1 MPALTAWYNKC
12 MACAMIKILADN
24 QRLWILMNATKYIGS
39 FFQSILNLRVLLSLL
54 SMINGLWLTLPVLY
68 KYSHHFGKDTG
79 EFVHWMQTLG
89 FFHLLELPRFAL
101 GSCLVLFSIFMFT
114 GARLA
119 CFFSIFALFLLLVLD
134 ITLGSAYLMHGIYSF
149 VLLILLIHYWKHFPN
164 HSISNTAGLA
174 LLSIVI
180 LIVYSVLGSLYLG
193 SHFNPKITDVFQ
205 AFYFSM
211 VSMATVGYGD
221 IVPVTIESRLF
232 TVSVVFFG
240 ITIFTTSVV
249 YLAGI
254 AATDT
259 RKIVHKRLLK
269 MKDHY
274 VIFGASQLAIFVYNG
289 LKKRGLQTVIV
300 CDEKN
305 RDLFPADAI
314 VVSGE
319 VAEIAILDKASVK
332 DAYCVM
338 ALEKSDV
345 ENTYIL
351 LAVREIAGD
360 KVKTI
365 SMINEERNRRKLQL
379 LHVDY
384 MFSLPEM
391 GSEVLMK
398 YLSGETIDNNTIA
411 DLLINH
417 S

>member
-274 VIFGASQLAIFVYNG
+274 VIVGASQLAIFVYNG

-345 ENTYIL
+345 KNTYIL

>member
-1 MPALTAWYNKC
+1 MSVK
-12 MACAMIKILADN
+12 
-24 QRLWILMNATKYIGS
+24 KYIGP
-39 FFQSILNLRVLLSLL
+39 FCQSILNIRVLLSLL
-54 SMINGLWLTLPVLY
+54 IIGNGLWLTLPVLS
-68 KYSHHFGKDTG
+68 KYFNHFGKDTI

-101 GSCLVLFSIFMFT
+101 GTCLVLFGFFLFK

-119 CFFSIFALFLLLVLD
+119 WFFSVVALVLLMVLD
-134 ITLGSAYLMHGIYSF
+134 ITLGSAYLIHGAYSSVLL
-149 VLLILLIHYWKHFPN
+149 VLLIHFWKHFPN
-164 HSISNTAGLA
+164 QSISNTAGVA
-174 LLSIVI
+174 VFSIAI
-180 LIVYSVLGSLYLG
+180 LNVYSVLGSLYLG
-193 SHFNPKITDVFQ
+193 SHFNPKITDIFQ

-274 VIFGASQLAIFVYNG
+274 VIVGASQLAVFVYNG

-319 VAEIAILDKASVK
+319 VAEIATLNKAAVK

>member
-1 MPALTAWYNKC
+1 
-12 MACAMIKILADN
+12 
-24 QRLWILMNATKYIGS
+24 
-39 FFQSILNLRVLLSLL
+39 
-54 SMINGLWLTLPVLY
+54 MINGLWLTLPVLY

-101 GSCLVLFSIFMFT
+101 GTCLVLFSIFMFT

-134 ITLGSAYLMHGIYSF
+134 ITLGSAYFIHGIYSF
-149 VLLILLIHYWKHFPN
+149 VLLVLLLHYWKRFPN
-164 HSISNTAGLA
+164 YSISNTAGLA
-174 LLSIVI
+174 LLSIAI

-193 SHFNPKITDVFQ
+193 SHFNPKISDIFQ
-205 AFYFSM
+205 AFYFSV
-211 VSMATVGYGD
+211 VSMTTVGYGD

-232 TVSVVFFG
+232 TISVVFLG

-259 RKIVHKRLLK
+259 RKIVNKRLLK

-274 VIFGASQLAIFVYNG
+274 VIVGVSQVAVFVYKG

-300 CDEKN
+300 CDEKH
-305 RDLFPADAI
+305 RDLFPADAL

-319 VAEIAILDKASVK
+319 VTDIATLDKASVK
-332 DAYCVM
+332 DARCVM
-338 ALEKSDV
+338 ALEQSDV

-351 LAVREIAGD
+351 LAVKKMASD

-365 SMINEERNRRKLQL
+365 TMINEEGNRNKLQL

-384 MFSLPEM
+384 IFSLPEV

-398 YLSGETIDNNTIA
+398 YLSGEAIDNNTIA
-411 DLLINH
+411 DLVIHH

>member
-1 MPALTAWYNKC
+1 
-12 MACAMIKILADN
+12 
-24 QRLWILMNATKYIGS
+24 MNATKYIGS

-274 VIFGASQLAIFVYNG
+274 VIVGASQLAIFVYNG

>member
-1 MPALTAWYNKC
+1 
-12 MACAMIKILADN
+12 
-24 QRLWILMNATKYIGS
+24 MNATKYIGS

-274 VIFGASQLAIFVYNG
+274 VIVGASQLAVFVYNG

-319 VAEIAILDKASVK
+319 VAEIATLDKASVK

>member
-1 MPALTAWYNKC
+1 
-12 MACAMIKILADN
+12 
-24 QRLWILMNATKYIGS
+24 MNAIKHIGS
-39 FFQSILNLRVLLSLL
+39 LIQPILNLRVFLSLL
-54 SMINGLWLTLPVLY
+54 GIINGLWLTLPVLY
-68 KYSHHFGKDTG
+68 KYFGNFVKDTE

-101 GSCLVLFSIFMFT
+101 GTCLVLFGFFMFA

-119 CFFSIFALFLLLVLD
+119 CFFSILALVLLVSLD
-134 ITLGSAYLMHGIYSF
+134 ITLGSAYFFHGVYSF
-149 VLLILLIHYWKHFPN
+149 VLLVLLIRNWKHFPN
-164 HSISNTAGLA
+164 QNISNTAGLA
-174 LLSIVI
+174 LFSIVL
-180 LIVYSVLGSLYLG
+180 LIIYSVLGSLYLG
-193 SHFNPKITDVFQ
+193 PHFNPKITDAFQ
-205 AFYFSM
+205 AFYFSII
-211 VSMATVGYGD
+211 SMTTVGYGD
-221 IVPVTIESRLF
+221 IVPASTEARVFAI
-232 TVSVVFFG
+232 SVVVFG
-240 ITIFTTSVV
+240 ITIFTTSIV

-254 AATDT
+254 AASDT
-259 RKIVHKRLLK
+259 RKIVHKRLLQ
-269 MKDHY
+269 MKNHY
-274 VIFGASQLAIFVYNG
+274 VIAGSSQLAVFVYNG

-305 RDLFPADAI
+305 RDLFPLDAI

-319 VAEIAILDKASVK
+319 VTEIATLEKASVK

-351 LAVREIAGD
+351 LAVKEIAGD

-365 SMINEERNRRKLQL
+365 TMINEERNRRKLQL

-411 DLLINH
+411 DLIINQT
-417 S
+417 

>member
-1 MPALTAWYNKC
+1 
-12 MACAMIKILADN
+12 
-24 QRLWILMNATKYIGS
+24 MNATKYIGS

-101 GSCLVLFSIFMFT
+101 GTCLVLFSIFMFT

-149 VLLILLIHYWKHFPN
+149 VLLVLLLHYWKRFPN
-164 HSISNTAGLA
+164 YSISNTAGLA
-174 LLSIVI
+174 LLSIAI

-193 SHFNPKITDVFQ
+193 SHFNPKISDIFQ
-205 AFYFSM
+205 AFYFSV
-211 VSMATVGYGD
+211 VSMTTVGYGD

-232 TVSVVFFG
+232 TISVVFLG

-259 RKIVHKRLLK
+259 RKIVNKRLLK

-274 VIFGASQLAIFVYNG
+274 VIVGASQVAVFVYNG

-300 CDEKN
+300 CDEKH
-305 RDLFPADAI
+305 RDLFPSDAP

-319 VAEIAILDKASVK
+319 VTDIATLGKASVK
-332 DAYCVM
+332 DARCVM
-338 ALEKSDV
+338 ALEQSDV

-351 LAVREIAGD
+351 LAVKKMASD

-365 SMINEERNRRKLQL
+365 TMINEEGNRNKLQL

-384 MFSLPEM
+384 IFSLPEV

-398 YLSGETIDNNTIA
+398 YLSGEAIDNNTIA
-411 DLLINH
+411 DLVIHH